1 MVEQQPTDERSLTRR
16 TISRLY
22 RNSMLR
28 YLLIGGCSF
37 LIDFGI
43 LFVLHENFG
52 IQLWISTGLAFLASF
67 FFNYSL
73 QRLFSF
79 SSKSSHGLSLAKYI
93 GLVIFNTIATIGIVA
108 ILDHYLAWQ
117 IGKIVSTIATT
128 GWNYLA
134 YRYLV
139 FVDRPFKGKKNEA
152 HVLLAQ
158 VINDPE
164 HADHPKE

>member
-1 MVEQQPTDERSLTRR
+1 MAEAGQLDERSRARR
-16 TISRLY
+16 TVSRLY
-22 RNSMLR
+22 RNSVLR

-43 LFVLHENFG
+43 LFLLHEVFG
-52 IQLWISTGLAFLASF
+52 IALWISTGSSFLASF

-79 SSKSSHGLSLAKYI
+79 SSQSSHGLSLVKYI
-93 GLVIFNTIATIGIVA
+93 ALVIFNTLATIAIVA
-108 ILDHYLAWQ
+108 VLDHYLAWQ
-117 IGKIVSTIATT
+117 IGKIVATIVTT

-139 FVDRPFKGKKNEA
+139 FVDRPFKGRKNEA
-152 HVLLAQ
+152 HVLVAQ
-158 VINDPE
+158 VINDPD
-164 HADHPKE
+164 HADHPKA